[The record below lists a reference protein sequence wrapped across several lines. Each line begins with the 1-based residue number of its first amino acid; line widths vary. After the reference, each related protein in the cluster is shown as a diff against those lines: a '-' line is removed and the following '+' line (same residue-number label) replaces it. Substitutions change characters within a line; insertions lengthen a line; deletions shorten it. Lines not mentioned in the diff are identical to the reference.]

1 MFGGNHQA
9 TIGISTTKLDIPAN
23 LTCYYYSCYSL
34 TPTRQNSHQQD
45 DLLNLEPNWLTYMEK
60 WHVPLG
66 DMYLRHV
73 S

>member
-45 DLLNLEPNWLTYMEK
+45 DLLNLEPN
-60 WHVPLG
+60 
-66 DMYLRHV
+66 
-73 S
+73 